1 MNTQMLNAAV
11 IPCTITLNVPA
22 TATENNALA
31 NSNDLE
37 GKLGNASDSGGE
49 GEADEE
55 DPVERKQ
62 RLLERTAVRSLG
74 RSPAI
79 GGLGSRDGRENGGEV
94 VQEAKTKLT
103 SVRRA
108 NQVTSG
114 WI

>member
-1 MNTQMLNAAV
+1 MLNAAV

-22 TATENNALA
+22 ATENNALA

-55 DPVERKQ
+55 DLVERKQ

-79 GGLGSRDGRENGGEV
+79 GGLGDVRENAGEV